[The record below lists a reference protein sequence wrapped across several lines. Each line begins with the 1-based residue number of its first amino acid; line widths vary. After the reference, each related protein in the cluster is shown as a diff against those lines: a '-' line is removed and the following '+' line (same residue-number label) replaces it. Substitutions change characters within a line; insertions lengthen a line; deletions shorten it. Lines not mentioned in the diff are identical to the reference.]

1 MEIQGKWTRDSE
13 GFMEFDSGALQR
25 LYETVTDKY
34 YQVYNGYLHQYDDEE
49 EAHHQAL
56 AEGYEMITDYKTING
71 AEEFVTTYTTP
82 TQVMDIW
89 YEFDNISN
97 KRIYHRG
104 FVRIK
109 DK

>member
-13 GFMEFDSGALQR
+13 GFMEFDSSVLQR
-25 LYETVTDKY
+25 QYETITDKY
-34 YQVYNGYLHQYDDEE
+34 HQVYNVYLDTYDDEE
-49 EAHHQAL
+49 EAHHKAL
-56 AEGYEMITDYKTING
+56 ADGYEMVTDYKTING

-82 TQVMDIW
+82 TQIMDIW
-89 YEFDNISN
+89 YEFDRISN

-104 FVRIK
+104 FIRIK

>member
-1 MEIQGKWTRDSE
+1 MEIQGKWTRDPE
-13 GFMEFDSGALQR
+13 GFMDFDSGTLQR
-25 LYETVTDKY
+25 LYELVTGKY

-49 EAHHQAL
+49 EAHQKAL
-56 AEGYEMITDYKTING
+56 AEGYEMVTDYKTING
-71 AEEFVTTYTTP
+71 AEEFVTTYITP
-82 TQVMDIW
+82 AQVMDIW
-89 YEFDNISN
+89 YEFDYISH